1 MRRRSVQNRCSSVF
15 EHLPVLG
22 AGLGYQDELHQD
34 IVAHRDAIDFLEVPT
49 DQFLRQMPEWHD
61 RLLEL
66 KGNFSTVAHG
76 VYMSLGDASGAHVD
90 YLDRLIPYLDTLD
103 PVWFS
108 DHIDM
113 GNIPEDELGMY
124 FHGMQ
129 VPFTHEQAAVFR
141 HNMQVFSER
150 VRRPLLV
157 ENIFY
162 KFVFPMPN
170 GLSEPAFIGE
180 ILKDS
185 EWGLLLD
192 VTNVY
197 INALNFGFDPYAWLE
212 QAPLERTVEIHVA
225 GGELRTSGTWEGKWA
240 DTHSQPVPD
249 ASGACWSTW
258 WLALQ
263 SKRCCWNATRTIH
276 PSRKCSPSWT
286 LPEASWRAVNVAP
299 TSPAPGQQWLTLT
312 TTEGYFGKKGGE
324 KDVTRSGS
332 AHYWA
337 RGH

>member
-1 MRRRSVQNRCSSVF
+1 VF
-15 EHLPVLG
+15 DHIPVLG
-22 AGLGYQDELHQD
+22 AGLGYQDELHD
-34 IVAHRDAIDFLEVPT
+34 EIVAHRDAIDFLEIPT
-49 DQFLRQMPEWHD
+49 DQFLRQMPDWNA

-66 KGNFSTVAHG
+66 KANFSTVAHG
-76 VYMSLGDASGAHVD
+76 VYMSLGDANGAHVD
-90 YLDRLIPYLDTLD
+90 YLDRLIPYLDRLD
-103 PVWFS
+103 PFWFS

-197 INALNFGFDPYAWLE
+197 INALNFGFDPYDWLE

-225 GGELRTSGTWEGKWA
+225 GGELRTSGTWAGKWA

-249 ASGACWSTW
+249 AVWRMLEYVVARAPVKAVLLERDQNYPPIPEM
-258 WLALQ
+258 LAELDIA
-263 SKRCCWNATRTIH
+263 RGI
-276 PSRKCSPSWT
+276 
-286 LPEASWRAVNVAP
+286 LASSQRGPNVAS
-299 TSPAPGQQWLTLT
+299 TRPALA
-312 TTEGYFGKKGGE
+312 E
-324 KDVTRSGS
+324 R
-332 AHYWA
+332 
-337 RGH
+337 

>member
-1 MRRRSVQNRCSSVF
+1 VF

-34 IVAHRDAIDFLEVPT
+34 IVAHHAAIDFLEVPT

-61 RLLEL
+61 RLVEL
-66 KGNFSTVAHG
+66 KDNFTTVAHG
-76 VYMSLGDASGAHVD
+76 VYMSLGDASGAHTD

-162 KFVFPMPN
+162 KFVFPMPD
-170 GLSEPAFIGE
+170 GLAEPAFIGE

-212 QAPLERTVEIHVA
+212 QAPLERTVEIHLA
-225 GGELRTSGTWEGKWA
+225 GGELRTSGSWQGKWA

-249 ASGACWSTW
+249 PVWRMLEYVVDRAPVKAVLLERDQNYPPIQDLLAELDIARRILASSLSGPNVV
-258 WLALQ
+258 
-263 SKRCCWNATRTIH
+263 NAR
-276 PSRKCSPSWT
+276 P
-286 LPEASWRAVNVAP
+286 AVA
-299 TSPAPGQQWLTLT
+299 
-312 TTEGYFGKKGGE
+312 
-324 KDVTRSGS
+324 
-332 AHYWA
+332 
-337 RGH
+337 

>member
-1 MRRRSVQNRCSSVF
+1 
-15 EHLPVLG
+15 
-22 AGLGYQDELHQD
+22 
-34 IVAHRDAIDFLEVPT
+34 
-49 DQFLRQMPEWHD
+49 
-61 RLLEL
+61 
-66 KGNFSTVAHG
+66 
-76 VYMSLGDASGAHVD
+76 
-90 YLDRLIPYLDTLD
+90 
-103 PVWFS
+103 
-108 DHIDM
+108 M

-197 INALNFGFDPYAWLE
+197 INALNFGFDPYDWLA

-225 GGELRTSGTWEGKWA
+225 GGELRTSGAWEGKWA

-249 ASGACWSTW
+249 AVWRMLEYVVARAPVKAVLLERDQNYPPIQEM
-258 WLALQ
+258 LAELDIA
-263 SKRCCWNATRTIH
+263 RGI
-276 PSRKCSPSWT
+276 
-286 LPEASWRAVNVAP
+286 LASSQRGPNVA
-299 TSPAPGQQWLTLT
+299 SARPAVA
-312 TTEGYFGKKGGE
+312 E
-324 KDVTRSGS
+324 R
-332 AHYWA
+332 
-337 RGH
+337 